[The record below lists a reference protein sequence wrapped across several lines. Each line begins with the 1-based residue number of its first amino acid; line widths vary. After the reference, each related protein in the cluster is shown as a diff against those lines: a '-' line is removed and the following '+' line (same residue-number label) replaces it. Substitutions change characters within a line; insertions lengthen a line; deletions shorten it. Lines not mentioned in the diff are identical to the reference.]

1 MKGET
6 VMKRNTIARKKTTIE
21 KVVIGFIVFVAL
33 LVTVQLVGIA
43 WLTTE
48 VVSSVSEEGGVKESL
63 VQLARDASDIKKA
76 FNE

>member
-1 MKGET
+1 MKINNLT
-6 VMKRNTIARKKTTIE
+6 RKKTTIE

-33 LVTVQLVGIA
+33 LVTAQLVGIA

-48 VVSSVSEEGGVKESL
+48 VVSSVSESGGVKESL
-63 VQLARDASDIKKA
+63 VQLAKDASDIKEA